1 MVRITTRG
9 RYALRA
15 SVALARLQNQGS
27 PVSINHLAEVED
39 ISSVFLEQIF
49 FKLRKAGIVNS
60 VRGPG
65 GGFCF
70 ARPLEGLTVKEI
82 LVAAGEELELTACDK
97 RIINCK
103 RVATCT
109 SHTVWEEVT
118 NMINRYFD
126 GLTLAMVV
134 KREASDTVGVGRVE
148 FTEKTLSGES
158 A

>member
-1 MVRITTRG
+1 MRITTRG

-15 SVALARLQNQGS
+15 SVALARLQNEGA
-27 PVSINHLAEVED
+27 PVSINHLAELEE

-70 ARPLEGLTVKEI
+70 AKPLEGLTVKEV
-82 LVAAGEELELTACDK
+82 LVAAGEELELTKCDK
-97 RIINCK
+97 NIDCK
-103 RVATCT
+103 RNCP
-109 SHTVWEEVT
+109 SHSVWEEVT
-118 NMINRYFD
+118 DMVNNYFEH
-126 GLTLAMVV
+126 LTLEMIL
-134 KREASDTVGVGRVE
+134 KRENLA
-148 FTEKTLSGES
+148 EKTGES

>member
-15 SVALARLQNQGS
+15 SVALARLQNRGS
-27 PVSINHLAEVED
+27 PVSINHLAEAED

-70 ARPLEGLTVKEI
+70 ARSLEHLTVKEI

-103 RVATCT
+103 RMATCT
-109 SHTVWEEVT
+109 SHSVWEEVT
-118 NMINRYFD
+118 DMINRYFD
-126 GLTLAMVV
+126 DLTLAMVV
-134 KREASDTVGVGRVE
+134 NREASDTEENSGEEV
-148 FTEKTLSGES
+148 TEKTLSGES

>member
-15 SVALARLQNQGS
+15 SVALARLQKQGS

-70 ARPLEGLTVKEI
+70 AKAPEHLTIKEI
-82 LVAAGEELELTACDK
+82 LVAAGEELELAACDK
-97 RIINCK
+97 RIVSCK
-103 RVATCT
+103 RVVTCT

-118 NMINRYFD
+118 GIVNKYFSD
-126 GLTLAMVV
+126 LTLDMVV
-134 KREASDTVGVGRVE
+134 KREDPAQTGQVE
-148 FTEKTLSGES
+148 FDEKVLSGES

>member
-1 MVRITTRG
+1 VRITTRG

-15 SVALARLQNQGS
+15 SVALARLQNEGT

-65 GGFCF
+65 GGFRF
-70 ARPLEGLTVKEI
+70 ARPLEHLTVKEI

-109 SHTVWEEVT
+109 SHSVWEEVT
-118 NMINRYFD
+118 NMINCYFD
-126 GLTLAMVV
+126 GLTLAKVV
-134 KREASDTVGVGRVE
+134 QREVSDLAETGREE
-148 FTEKTLSGES
+148 FAEKVLSGES

>member
-1 MVRITTRG
+1 MRITTRG

-15 SVALARLQNQGS
+15 SVALARLQDKGS
-27 PVSINHLAEVED
+27 PVSISHLAEIEA

-70 ARPLEGLTVKEI
+70 AKPLECLTIREI
-82 LVAAGEELELTACDK
+82 LVAAGEELELSACDK

-118 NMINRYFD
+118 NMINKYFAD
-126 GLTLAMVV
+126 LTLAAVV
-134 KREASDTVGVGRVE
+134 KREASDAAESGGKE

>member
-1 MVRITTRG
+1 
-9 RYALRA
+9 LRA
-15 SVALARLQNQGS
+15 SVALARRQEQDS
-27 PVSINHLAEVED
+27 PVSINHLAKVED

-70 ARPLEGLTVKEI
+70 AKPLEHLTIKEI

-103 RVATCT
+103 RVVTCT

-118 NMINRYFD
+118 DMINKYLND
-126 GLTLAMVV
+126 LTLDMVV
-134 KREASDTVGVGRVE
+134 KRETPIKANQTE
-148 FTEKTLSGES
+148 FDEKVLSGES

>member
-1 MVRITTRG
+1 MRITTRG

-15 SVALARLQNQGS
+15 SVALARLQNQDA
-27 PVSINHLAEVED
+27 PVSINHLAEIED

-65 GGFCF
+65 GGFRF
-70 ARPLEGLTVKEI
+70 AKPLERLTVKEI

-109 SHTVWEEVT
+109 SHSVWEEVT
-118 NMINRYFD
+118 SMISRYFD
-126 GLTLAMVV
+126 DLTLAMVV
-134 KREASDTVGVGRVE
+134 QREASDTVETGGEE
-148 FTEKTLSGES
+148 FAEKALSGES

>member
-15 SVALARLQNQGS
+15 SVALARLQKQGS
-27 PVSINHLAEVED
+27 PVSINHLAEIED

-65 GGFCF
+65 GGFCL
-70 ARPLEGLTVKEI
+70 ARSPENLTIKEI

-103 RVATCT
+103 RVVTCT

-118 NMINRYFD
+118 DMISKYLNA
-126 GLTLAMVV
+126 LTLDMVV
-134 KREASDTVGVGRVE
+134 KREAPGAAKANRMG
-148 FTEKTLSGES
+148 FTEKALSGES

>member
-1 MVRITTRG
+1 MRITTRG

-27 PVSINHLAEVED
+27 PVSINHLAEAED

-70 ARPLEGLTVKEI
+70 AKPPERLTIKEI

-103 RVATCT
+103 RVVTCT
-109 SHTVWEEVT
+109 SHTVWEEIT

-134 KREASDTVGVGRVE
+134 KREASDAAEAGRVE
-148 FTEKTLSGES
+148 FDEKALSGES